1 MRIFLDANILVSV
14 LNKEYPL
21 YTYSARIVSLT
32 DHKSFEVFTSPMC
45 LAIAFYFA
53 EKKNKKTAREKIR
66 LLVENLSI
74 AAVSESTVRKTSKNS
89 AIHDFEDGLEY
100 YAALESK
107 CECIITEDVKDFYF
121 ADIDVVTAEDF
132 FDKYFSS
139 ETLIQFQSQ
148 PTTTHSSMS
157 SRWI

>member
-21 YTYSARIVSLT
+21 YSYSSRIISLA
-32 DHKSFEVFTSPMC
+32 DHKRFEVFTSPLC

-53 EKKNKKTAREKIR
+53 EKKNKKTARAKIR
-66 LLVENLSI
+66 LLSEHLAI
-74 AAVSESTVRKTSKNS
+74 AGVSESTVRKTTKNS

-100 YAALESK
+100 YAALENK

-121 ADIDVVTAEDF
+121 SDIEIISGESF
-132 FDKYFSS
+132 FEKYLTSKG
-139 ETLIQFQSQ
+139 
-148 PTTTHSSMS
+148 
-157 SRWI
+157 